1 MTLVRLG
8 PAWLVPTFAVV
19 TSPQGAHDVLA
30 ASDAFDKEMVVHVE
44 NRFFG
49 DNLFNL
55 PNQRWVGR
63 RRAIQPVFTKKH
75 VAGYAGHMAGIADSV
90 ARGLIDR
97 GEVDLDA
104 EMRKLTL
111 SVITSSVF
119 GLDLGDRAQ
128 ELGPAIERL
137 LAWNTNRALRPVRAP
152 RWLPTPA
159 RRRCLQAHAA
169 IGAVIDEAIAAAE
182 DPSHPAAL
190 IRLLQQAGDP
200 VSGRSLSPAEVR
212 SELFVFLL
220 AGHDT
225 TSTTL
230 TYALWALGRDQWM
243 QDRVAAE
250 VRGLGDRPLTVDDVP
265 QLPYTVQVLHEALRL
280 CPPAPV
286 VGRLAMSDV
295 VVDGFRIPRGTNV
308 MVGCYA
314 LHRDPTLWEEPELFD
329 PDRFSRERSEGRSRW
344 QYLPFGAGPR
354 SCIGDHFA
362 MLEATLGIASIIR
375 AANVESRDAFFPLAL
390 PFTMTAGG
398 PIPVRVTARCAG

>member
-1 MTLVRLG
+1 
-8 PAWLVPTFAVV
+8 
-19 TSPQGAHDVLA
+19 
-30 ASDAFDKEMVVHVE
+30 
-44 NRFFG
+44 
-49 DNLFNL
+49 
-55 PNQRWVGR
+55 
-63 RRAIQPVFTKKH
+63 
-75 VAGYAGHMAGIADSV
+75 
-90 ARGLIDR
+90 
-97 GEVDLDA
+97 
-104 EMRKLTL
+104 MRKLTL

-212 SELFVFLL
+212 ERALRLP
-220 AGHDT
+220 AGRARHHLDDADLCAVGPWPRPVDAG
-225 TSTTL
+225 S
-230 TYALWALGRDQWM
+230 GRC
-243 QDRVAAE
+243 RGG
-250 VRGLGDRPLTVDDVP
+250 GLGDRPLTVDDVP